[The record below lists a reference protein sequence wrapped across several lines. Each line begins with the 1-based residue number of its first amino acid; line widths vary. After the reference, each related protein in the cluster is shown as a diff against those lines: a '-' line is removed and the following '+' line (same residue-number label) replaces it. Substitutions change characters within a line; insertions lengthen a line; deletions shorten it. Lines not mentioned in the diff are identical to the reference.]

1 MTHNQVAYWDS
12 IYRARNQAESNRIQE
27 TLGIKQN
34 EIREFEALRNEY
46 WTHKNY
52 NWNESMFGYQ
62 LFRDLTGE
70 MFKFAALGF

>member
-12 IYRARNQAESNRIQE
+12 IYRNRNAERA
-27 TLGIKQN
+27 N
-34 EIREFEALRNEY
+34 EISSYEAETSRFNAYRNEY

-62 LFRDLTGE
+62 LFKDLSSNLIT
-70 MFKFAALGF
+70 MALFG